1 RLTADAPPSSASRAT
16 TGSGIGA
23 RARARA
29 RARAPRRPRRE
40 LVPVCRARTVH
51 ATSWAPRYEFARW
64 QAGGRWAGALRQL
77 LPPSALHRDVPD
89 DVEVGGLGRDEAV
102 VLEGEQVAVG
112 VAEGAAA
119 GGEPLDRQLGPLG
132 AEVRAGGTQPVHE
145 RLVPRRAQPHP
156 RLGAELGEEAAAV
169 LLPVGQQ
176 VAQPGVGV
184 DEPEQVAVARVE
196 LADRRVQPRVTGV
209 PAD

>member
-1 RLTADAPPSSASRAT
+1 RTTPRWSTRDGSSCSARAPPRGPSGSISSGSLPRAARR
-16 TGSGIGA
+16 GGDEQRDRRAGA

-64 QAGGRWAGALRQL
+64 QAGGHWAGALRQL
-77 LPPSALHRDVPD
+77 LPPSALHRDVHD

-119 GGEPLDRQLGPLG
+119 GGEP
-132 AEVRAGGTQPVHE
+132 
-145 RLVPRRAQPHP
+145 
-156 RLGAELGEEAAAV
+156 
-169 LLPVGQQ
+169 
-176 VAQPGVGV
+176 
-184 DEPEQVAVARVE
+184 
-196 LADRRVQPRVTGV
+196 
-209 PAD
+209 